1 MKNTCNKL
9 KKYDC
14 YELVNNCFKK
24 NIQNVL
30 IFLEHYFELFSEF
43 GRIFS

>member
-30 IFLEHYFELFSEF
+30 SMFIFVTYRNISA
-43 GRIFS
+43 